1 MTKPALFVSVGPAR
15 TDRISTTQVSDEH
28 LTGRSVRLVDD
39 IVTTGTTLTAAAELL
54 HDGGGGDVHALAL
67 LHTESSV

>member
-1 MTKPALFVSVGPAR
+1 
-15 TDRISTTQVSDEH
+15 
-28 LTGRSVRLVDD
+28 LVDD